1 MKKDKTPREGD
12 QPKEPDFQTM
22 DGTGPPPPPPPPPPG
37 EGGEDQ

>member
-22 DGTGPPPPPPPPPPG
+22 DGTGPPMLITL
-37 EGGEDQ
+37 